1 MSKRQLIFGV
11 IFLEKNLK
19 NKNVTFAEKLQKR
32 QNSTVNIKRLAT
44 QRRLYSKAK
53 KINYFNFMIT
63 VFIPILILILPT
75 IPDWSFFR
83 IQVVTLI
90 FHVYTLAVI
99 LLQYWL
105 TTYSSNLKKA
115 AAHIQLEFDI
125 DVFDLKWDKRFLGT
139 NTDSSELVAREFEK
153 VSKKD
158 LKVLNNWYDLNGL
171 SKKENKVI
179 VRLCQKQNLQWSFTI
194 RKRANRGF
202 NIFIGTSIIICF
214 LIMLFLKANLVQIT
228 NGIVNFAPLIT
239 WIITINKNYKRDKNI
254 LNKLYDLLN
263 DKRYSE
269 CTALLIEAK
278 ITEYR
283 QNSSLIPDFVYR
295 IYRKDDEKVYRQA
308 QSITVESHVSQT
320 K

>member
-1 MSKRQLIFGV
+1 M
-11 IFLEKNLK
+11 
-19 NKNVTFAEKLQKR
+19 FAEKLQKR

-125 DVFDLKWDKRFLGT
+125 DVFDLKTHRYKVYFSVSSVVQHFRTILEKRLR
-139 NTDSSELVAREFEK
+139 VHFE
-153 VSKKD
+153 D
-158 LKVLNNWYDLNGL
+158 DGNFH
-171 SKKENKVI
+171 
-179 VRLCQKQNLQWSFTI
+179 SF
-194 RKRANRGF
+194 K
-202 NIFIGTSIIICF
+202 S
-214 LIMLFLKANLVQIT
+214 
-228 NGIVNFAPLIT
+228 
-239 WIITINKNYKRDKNI
+239 
-254 LNKLYDLLN
+254 DLLTYW
-263 DKRYSE
+263 K
-269 CTALLIEAK
+269 
-278 ITEYR
+278 TE
-283 QNSSLIPDFVYR
+283 I
-295 IYRKDDEKVYRQA
+295 I
-308 QSITVESHVSQT
+308 
-320 K
+320 